1 MTNDSKYKCSSHE
14 TQIKVNCFRIFKS
27 SYILP
32 FFPKNTP
39 HIFLK
44 YLDRIV
50 IADCSY
56 LSFTELDISEFME
69 IGFEFGFKLTCK
81 ISKVPRVIFHSQ
93 YHTCIRQFCK

>member
-14 TQIKVNCFRIFKS
+14 TQIKVNCFRINIFKS

-32 FFPKNTP
+32 FFWKKTP
-39 HIFLK
+39 HILLK

-81 ISKVPRVIFHSQ
+81 ILKDLRKT
-93 YHTCIRQFCK
+93 YHV

>member
-32 FFPKNTP
+32 FFSKKKP

-81 ISKVPRVIFHSQ
+81 ISKDLRKT
-93 YHTCIRQFCK
+93 YHV

>member
-14 TQIKVNCFRIFKS
+14 TQIKVNCFRINIFKS

-32 FFPKNTP
+32 FFLKKKTP

-44 YLDRIV
+44 YLHRIV
-50 IADCSY
+50 FADYSY

-81 ISKVPRVIFHSQ
+81 ISKYLRKTSHV
-93 YHTCIRQFCK
+93 

>member
-32 FFPKNTP
+32 FFFLKKTP

-56 LSFTELDISEFME
+56 LSLTELDISEFME
-69 IGFEFGFKLTCK
+69 ICFEFGFKLTCK
-81 ISKVPRVIFHSQ
+81 ISKDLRKT
-93 YHTCIRQFCK
+93 YHV

>member
-32 FFPKNTP
+32 VFSKKKNP

-81 ISKVPRVIFHSQ
+81 ISKDLRKT
-93 YHTCIRQFCK
+93 YHV

>member
-14 TQIKVNCFRIFKS
+14 TQIKVDCFRIFKS

-32 FFPKNTP
+32 FFLKKNP

-69 IGFEFGFKLTCK
+69 IGFEFGFKPTCK
-81 ISKVPRVIFHSQ
+81 ISKDLSKT
-93 YHTCIRQFCK
+93 YHV

>member
-1 MTNDSKYKCSSHE
+1 MTNDSKCKCSSHE
-14 TQIKVNCFRIFKS
+14 TQIKVNCFRINIFKS

-32 FFPKNTP
+32 FFKKKNTP

-81 ISKVPRVIFHSQ
+81 ISKDLRKT
-93 YHTCIRQFCK
+93 YHV

>member
-14 TQIKVNCFRIFKS
+14 TQIKVNCFRINIFKS

-32 FFPKNTP
+32 FFLKKKPP

-56 LSFTELDISEFME
+56 LSLTELDISEFME
-69 IGFEFGFKLTCK
+69 IGFEFGFKLTM
-81 ISKVPRVIFHSQ
+81 
-93 YHTCIRQFCK
+93 

>member
-14 TQIKVNCFRIFKS
+14 TQIKVNCFRINIFKS

-32 FFPKNTP
+32 FFLKKNP

-81 ISKVPRVIFHSQ
+81 ILKDLRKT
-93 YHTCIRQFCK
+93 YHL

>member
-14 TQIKVNCFRIFKS
+14 TQIKVNCFRINIFKS
-27 SYILP
+27 SHILP
-32 FFPKNTP
+32 FFPKNP

-50 IADCSY
+50 IADYSY

-81 ISKVPRVIFHSQ
+81 ISKDLR
-93 YHTCIRQFCK
+93 

>member
-1 MTNDSKYKCSSHE
+1 MTHDSKYKCSSHE

-27 SYILP
+27 SYIYYL
-32 FFPKNTP
+32 FFLKKTQ

-44 YLDRIV
+44 YWDRIV

-69 IGFEFGFKLTCK
+69 IGFEIGFKLTCK
-81 ISKVPRVIFHSQ
+81 ISKDLRKT
-93 YHTCIRQFCK
+93 YHE

>member
-32 FFPKNTP
+32 FFLKKKKTP

-81 ISKVPRVIFHSQ
+81 ILKDLRKT
-93 YHTCIRQFCK
+93 YHV

>member
-14 TQIKVNCFRIFKS
+14 TQIKVNCFRINIFKS

-32 FFPKNTP
+32 FYLKKPPTY
-39 HIFLK
+39 ILK

-69 IGFEFGFKLTCK
+69 IGLEFGFKLTCK
-81 ISKVPRVIFHSQ
+81 ILNDLRKT
-93 YHTCIRQFCK
+93 YHV